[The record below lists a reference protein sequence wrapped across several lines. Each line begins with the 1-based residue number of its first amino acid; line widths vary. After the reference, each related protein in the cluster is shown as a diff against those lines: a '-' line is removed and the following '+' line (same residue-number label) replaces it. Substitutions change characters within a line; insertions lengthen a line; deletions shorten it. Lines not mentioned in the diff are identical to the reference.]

1 MFLSCSSIESLP
13 KLLHNNSITTD
24 IIYEV
29 IYMNG
34 NKILAALSYFSVLF
48 APILF
53 PIIVWIVGDAETK
66 PHAKRALWTH
76 IIPSIATFIGVT
88 ILGIMG
94 LGSDQPDVT
103 LGIGTMIVLCICGII
118 SLYYFIWN
126 IVKGIKVLKA

>member
-1 MFLSCSSIESLP
+1 
-13 KLLHNNSITTD
+13 
-24 IIYEV
+24 
-29 IYMNG
+29 MNG

-76 IIPSIATFIGVT
+76 IIPSIATFIGVA

-94 LGSDQPDVT
+94 IGSGPT
-103 LGIGTMIVLCICGII
+103 RCNT
-118 SLYYFIWN
+118 WN
-126 IVKGIKVLKA
+126 WSNDCLSYLRNHQLILLHLEHCKRN

>member
-1 MFLSCSSIESLP
+1 
-13 KLLHNNSITTD
+13 
-24 IIYEV
+24 
-29 IYMNG
+29 MNG

-53 PIIVWIVGDAETK
+53 PMIVGDAETK

-103 LGIGTMIVLCICGII
+103 LGIGSMIVLAICGII